1 MFSLILFFAQTFRSL
16 SFTGSPSNATGLASM
31 VKVQVRVD
39 DHDSSQFSHL
49 AKLAGVSPPM
59 TEADL
64 LTAEQKE
71 VHSRQHKEQRG
82 TTHRDSATRLDVSS
96 EFQNRQSM
104 QPSL

>member
-1 MFSLILFFAQTFRSL
+1 
-16 SFTGSPSNATGLASM
+16 M

-64 LTAEQKE
+64 LTAEQRE
-71 VHSRQHKEQRG
+71 IQSRQHKDQRG
-82 TTHRDSATRLDVSS
+82 STTRRDSATRLDVSS
-96 EFQNRQSM
+96 EFKSRQFM
-104 QPSL
+104 QPSF

>member
-1 MFSLILFFAQTFRSL
+1 
-16 SFTGSPSNATGLASM
+16 M

-82 TTHRDSATRLDVSS
+82 TTGTRRDLAAQLDLSS
-96 EFQNRQSM
+96 EFQSRQSM
-104 QPSL
+104 KSSL

>member
-1 MFSLILFFAQTFRSL
+1 MI
-16 SFTGSPSNATGLASM
+16 
-31 VKVQVRVD
+31 KVQVHVD

-71 VHSRQHKEQRG
+71 IQSRQHKDSRG
-82 TTHRDSATRLDVSS
+82 TTRTHRDLAAPLDLPS
-96 EFQNRQSM
+96 EFQSRQWLFSSSCLRVLIKYYIYTNF
-104 QPSL
+104 P

>member
-1 MFSLILFFAQTFRSL
+1 
-16 SFTGSPSNATGLASM
+16 M

-82 TTHRDSATRLDVSS
+82 TTRRDSATRLDVSS
-96 EFQNRQSM
+96 EFQNRKSM
-104 QPSL
+104 QPSLWNINLFPSKGFPIDE